1 MSTTTSDILSA
12 YCSVAESIRDGE
24 FYVRCAQRKS
34 YLTREVIARWRIG
47 QAPTLG
53 QCKAAGLTEEELESV
68 GLYVQREHGKVMFF
82 RDCMVFPFYD
92 NGRVVYFTSRRLVDH
107 DPRTGE
113 ALSKSAKALSMR
125 APDSHGDGGVLLS
138 TGFNGDALQYEESVM
153 LVEGP
158 LDAIACTERGHPAIA
173 MVGKCP
179 RPGLLARVRAK
190 PFLTYLAL
198 DGTAD
203 VTEEERLNK
212 AALAGPDCWI
222 CALPA
227 GQDPDDLDANALVAL
242 KAGARQCVDAWLEV
256 FKRPPQEWRQN
267 ATLAFRAHLK
277 RWLQASPAHAEDLR
291 ARVCGALYLKNAE
304 WDQLIGEDKIIA
316 QGASPACTEVMSG
329 DAQRFIDEHLRDR
342 LAAIQAMD
350 GTSRDRETV
359 ALLEALAPHLVDVST
374 VLRDRVKTLVC
385 DTLKLQRKTYDIG
398 LREARAS
405 IERLQGVTISG
416 GDVEWAALAKGY
428 LGAIRSG
435 KLAAC

>member
-1 MSTTTSDILSA
+1 MSTTTADILSA
-12 YCSVAESIRDGE
+12 FCSVAESIRDGE
-24 FYVRCAQRKS
+24 FYVRCSQRKS

-53 QCKAAGLTEEELESV
+53 QCKAADLTEEQLESV

-82 RDCMVFPFYD
+82 RDCMVFPFCD

-179 RPGLLARVRAK
+179 RPGLLAILRK
-190 PFLTYLAL
+190 LTIPIYLAL

-212 AALAGPDCWI
+212 AAMVGPDCWI
-222 CALPA
+222 CTLPE
-227 GQDPDDLDANALVAL
+227 GRDPDDLDANALVAL
-242 KAGARQCVDAWLEV
+242 KAGARQCLESWLHA

-267 ATLAFRAHLK
+267 ATQAFRAHLK

-291 ARVCGALYLKNAE
+291 ARVCGVLGLQSAE
-304 WDQLIGEDKIIA
+304 WNQLIGEDKIIA
-316 QGASPACTEVMSG
+316 QAAAAASAEVVPEE
-329 DAQRFIDEHLRDR
+329 AQRFLDDQLRDR
-342 LAAIQAMD
+342 LASIQAMD
-350 GTSRDRETV
+350 GTRRDAETMR
-359 ALLEALAPHLVDVST
+359 LLEELAPHLVGVSA
-374 VLRDRVKTLVC
+374 VLRDRVKSLVC
-385 DTLKLQRKTYDIG
+385 DTLKLQRKTYDLG

-405 IERLQGVTISG
+405 IEREQGVTIG
-416 GDVEWAALAKGY
+416 GDVDWSGLARGY
-428 LGAIRSG
+428 LGALRSG
-435 KLAAC
+435 QLAVS